1 MKHLN
6 IHHSEKINSII
17 LQKECKNPWKIA
29 RSHCICFPRF
39 LSLTD
44 EKDAQKQTARVRH
57 DPPSPSA
64 SKTKRGTGVRQ
75 TTSGARA
82 VGSGHIPAPESS
94 IWWINRLISQDTV

>member
-1 MKHLN
+1 MN
-6 IHHSEKINSII
+6 CI
-17 LQKECKNPWKIA
+17 LQKECKNPWEIA

-39 LSLTD
+39 LGLTD

-64 SKTKRGTGVRQ
+64 SKTKRGTAVRQ
-75 TTSGARA
+75 TTTGARA
-82 VGSGHIPAPESS
+82 VGSGRTPSPESS